1 MRLGLAVLRKYL
13 TGEYRPMFA
22 RDDFILCV

>member
-22 RDDFILCV
+22 RDGFILRV